1 MAVTRLKRKARKN
14 KMKSKLRKQSIKIAT
29 DISIK
34 KPVLREEEKVEDKK
48 DATPSKEEK
57 SAE

>member
-14 KMKSKLRKQSIKIAT
+14 KMKSKLRKQSIKLAT

-34 KPVLREEEKVEDKK
+34 KPVVREEEKVEDKK
-48 DATPSKEEK
+48 AEKTSSEEK